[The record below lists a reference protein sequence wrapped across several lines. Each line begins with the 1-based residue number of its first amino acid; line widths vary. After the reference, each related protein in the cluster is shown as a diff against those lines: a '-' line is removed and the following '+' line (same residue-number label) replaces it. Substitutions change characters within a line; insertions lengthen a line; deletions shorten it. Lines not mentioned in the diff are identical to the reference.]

1 MAKEKKGLTFGRFLM
16 TAAVLLAGCVSAFTI
31 VQIKANTN
39 GDNIIANKTEAVA
52 AIAHV
57 EKEAKETI
65 GKLEIDGCKPAQKH
79 GADMKV
85 VEYRLNSIDK
95 GMGEF
100 REESKQQ
107 FEAIMK
113 KL

>member
-1 MAKEKKGLTFGRFLM
+1 MAKENCEKKGITFTRLLI
-16 TAAVLLAGCVSAFTI
+16 TAAILLAGGVSAFTVVKI
-31 VQIKANTN
+31 QASNNGTTIETN
-39 GDNIIANKTEAVA
+39 K
-52 AIAHV
+52 
-57 EKEAKETI
+57 KEAKADVAEL
-65 GKLEIDGCKPAQKH
+65 KKDGCKPAQKH

-85 VEYRLNSIDK
+85 VEYRLDSIDK

-100 REESKQQ
+100 RTEQQIMRNESKQQ